1 MMVNNL
7 NLHTFMYILYM
18 VIIIYLILYYLFIVI
33 QHLMLNLYNKI
44 KINHLIQYLLS
55 FLLNTFNVFHH
66 MFLFIL
72 LQLHP
77 TILQLIM

>member
-7 NLHTFMYILYM
+7 NLQTFMYILYM
-18 VIIIYLILYYLFIVI
+18 VIIKYLILYYLFIMI

-44 KINHLIQYLLS
+44 KINHLIQYLQS

-72 LQLHP
+72 LQLHLI
-77 TILQLIM
+77 ILQLIM